1 MIVDDLLP
9 QPIINFINAIFAP
22 PKSFLTLMLDMLNR
36 TSETVGHGI
45 NLNNY
50 FGFFAYLPSEWQR
63 VVQSALAAIVL
74 LAILFLV
81 RSAWDMYIK
90 VKGSVQWW

>member
-1 MIVDDLLP
+1 MNILP
-9 QPIINFINAIFAP
+9 QSIKNFIDSIFAA
-22 PKSFLTLMLDMLNR
+22 PKSFLTLMWDMLNN
-36 TSETVGHGI
+36 TSNTIGHGI

-50 FGFFAYLPSEWQR
+50 FGFFSYLPTEWQS